1 MGCAFQSPLKNDDTR
16 QQNRR
21 KNLAEPR
28 PRERKATMTITI
40 PVVVLSLT
48 LGACVL
54 TGCGSSKS
62 KPSQSTLAVQT
73 KLSDSYATSALLA
86 LKAIQRDPY
95 VPAKGSQLVSRFTQ
109 EKIDA
114 ADVAAISDE
123 EKNVTVALNSVYHAQ
138 LNLNQFKEK
147 FDNDSHSLERLDGTQ
162 YTKTRWDAICDA
174 WGKMMAAESSQ
185 LKTLSEPLNV
195 CFSDFDAS
203 LRVRSTDVPASCA
216 ANQK

>member
-1 MGCAFQSPLKNDDTR
+1 
-16 QQNRR
+16 
-21 KNLAEPR
+21 
-28 PRERKATMTITI
+28 MTITI

-62 KPSQSTLAVQT
+62 KPAQTTLAVQT

-114 ADVAAISDE
+114 ADVAAVSAE
-123 EKNVTVALNSVYHAQ
+123 EKNCTNALNTVYHAQ
-138 LNLNQFKEK
+138 LDLNQREDERRRYQEDCFGADAPACSRKQMDALVKLLTAEGTVIRTIK
-147 FDNDSHSLERLDGTQ
+147 GRLDT
-162 YTKTRWDAICDA
+162 
-174 WGKMMAAESSQ
+174 
-185 LKTLSEPLNV
+185 
-195 CFSDFDAS
+195 CFSDFDTS
-203 LRVRSTDVPASCA
+203 LRARSTDVPASCA
-216 ANQK
+216 TEQK